1 MWRLVLGGDD
11 SVISGSLLALRRRG
25 AHGLVFL
32 DAHTDF
38 YPPEDS
44 PTGEVSDSELYLAF
58 GHGTDLI
65 ADLAG
70 AKPLVVDRAAALIG
84 HRDPDEQRDTGAAL
98 VVSLGEMR
106 ETGAEATARRAL
118 AQLDGAG
125 VERFLLH
132 IDADVL
138 DDALMPAVDYRLPDG
153 FSRRESSSA
162 EPRPPSLA
170 RHRSSAGSEGAAD
183 DACSARRLSTGALHD
198 GVEHIMGV
206 IETLVPAG
214 VARDEARLDLVGP
227 RLVSLAAADESLR
240 VGRVQPLHALTGL
253 ALQRPGLLRHGL
265 ELIGEGRVLLVAG
278 SHLRGL

>member
-1 MWRLVLGGDD
+1 VVEAPPYSRDRTHPSRLLNAEAIAQVALRQAAVVGNVLDAGRFPLVLGGDD
-11 SVISGSLLALRRRG
+11 SVIFGSLLALRRRG

-58 GHGTDLI
+58 GHV

-70 AKPLVVDRAAALIG
+70 VKPLVVDRAAALIG

-98 VVSLGEMR
+98 SATAALVVSLKEMR

-118 AQLDGAG
+118 AHLDGAG

-132 IDADVL
+132 IDVDVL

-153 FSRRESSSA
+153 FGRREFA
-162 EPRPPSLA
+162 VLTGTLLA
-170 RHRSSAGSEGAAD
+170 DERVTILD
-183 DACSARRLSTGALHD
+183 VT
-198 GVEHIMGV
+198 IYN
-206 IETLVPAG
+206 P
-214 VARDEARLDLVGP
+214 ARDPGGEAGRNLAGCLLDAFTY
-227 RLVSLAAADESLR
+227 AAA
-240 VGRVQPLHALTGL
+240 LT
-253 ALQRPGLLRHGL
+253 R
-265 ELIGEGRVLLVAG
+265 
-278 SHLRGL
+278 